1 MIAGLA
7 VIALVY
13 FNPDTL
19 FSGGVIDFEKI
30 LPFALSNFIPTGVL
44 GIILAGLIAA
54 FMSTFAANVNAG
66 PAYIVNDIYRKY
78 INPDADNKTLI
89 RMSYLASILVVVI
102 GIGVGFFVM
111 SINDLLQWI
120 TAALFGGYA
129 AANFLKWTWWRFNG
143 YGYFWGMIAGLVASL
158 SIPKL
163 FPDMSIIYAFPLV
176 ILPISSFG
184 SILGTLLTKPDDESV
199 LISFYKNV
207 RPWGFWNPIYEKIRI
222 SDPGFE
228 KNKAFKRDMF
238 NSLIA
243 VIWQMVLILIPIYL
257 VIREYWSLALS
268 IIILLVTMFILK
280 KSWYD
285 RLEEN

>member
-1 MIAGLA
+1 
-7 VIALVY
+7 
-13 FNPDTL
+13 
-19 FSGGVIDFEKI
+19 
-30 LPFALSNFIPTGVL
+30 
-44 GIILAGLIAA
+44 
-54 FMSTFAANVNAG
+54 
-66 PAYIVNDIYRKY
+66 
-78 INPDADNKTLI
+78 
-89 RMSYLASILVVVI
+89 
-102 GIGVGFFVM
+102 
-111 SINDLLQWI
+111 
-120 TAALFGGYA
+120 
-129 AANFLKWTWWRFNG
+129 
-143 YGYFWGMIAGLVASL
+143 
-158 SIPKL
+158 
-163 FPDMSIIYAFPLV
+163 MSIIYAFPLV